1 MRVDRRNE
9 AARGVEQLLGPVTSH
24 PALQHRQVGR
34 VLPHVCQGDL
44 MRPKRPLDRLAIHR
58 LRAGPALRRA
68 QYDGGPRAAH
78 PGRVPAGVVL
88 DLANPRPANVECRG
102 EVAGDARRSGAG
114 DDVDVVTVAEEEA
127 PYRLVRLTTEDGRAG
142 DLVSVQVEDG
152 QHRTI
157 PRRVEEVDAL
167 PRALE
172 WPRFGLAISDHGD
185 REEVRVVEDGPEG
198 VHEDVAE
205 LAALVDGA
213 GRRHAHV
220 ARHAARRRELAE
232 EPLQAVGVPCD
243 RGVDLAVGA
252 LEVRVREE
260 SRAPVAWTGQVDD
273 GRVDL
278 SDHAAQM
285 DVDQARARQRY
296 PMPEERRCGGVVQK
310 VTPTCMASTRASIG
324 LREQRPTK
332 KCRKNQWSRR
342 ESNPYFVITFD
353 HTHAR
358 V

>member
-1 MRVDRRNE
+1 M
-9 AARGVEQLLGPVTSH
+9 
-24 PALQHRQVGR
+24 
-34 VLPHVCQGDL
+34 
-44 MRPKRPLDRLAIHR
+44 
-58 LRAGPALRRA
+58 
-68 QYDGGPRAAH
+68 
-78 PGRVPAGVVL
+78 
-88 DLANPRPANVECRG
+88 
-102 EVAGDARRSGAG
+102 DARRIVAG
-114 DDVDVVTVAEEEA
+114 DDVDVVTVAAEEA
-127 PYRLVRLTTEDGRAG
+127 PYRLVALTTEDGRAG

-273 GRVDL
+273 VRVDL
-278 SDHAAQM
+278 SDQAVQM
-285 DVDQARARQRY
+285 DVDQAETGRRAPVPEEPGLHVLGPERLAEERVLPEIYLPDGEVVRGTPVGVEGEESVVGHGNLPQCRAPARARVSRAAATT
-296 PMPEERRCGGVVQK
+296 RSGVNPNFVWSAFSGADAPNVIQ
-310 VTPTCMASTRASIG
+310 PHNSNIEG
-324 LREQRPTK
+324 LCQG
-332 KCRKNQWSRR
+332 
-342 ESNPYFVITFD
+342 V
-353 HTHAR
+353 A
-358 V
+358 